1 MLYTKQKTNIFLEK
15 EFWNCHWRQR
25 RSESEFQFD
34 LNQCSNTKINKVQL
48 MALNLT
54 HELKHFICLKVK
66 VKLLSCVRLFVTPW
80 TIRFL
85 HPWDSPGKNTG
96 VGCHFLLQG
105 SLPNPGIK
113 PKSPALRA
121 DALTTEPPG
130 NIKSMKII
138 HDTWNS
144 VKFHFMYLLLK
155 CLLNRVKLLCS
166 CIVNDWFKILQRSRV
181 VAIETICQLRIL
193 NV

>member
-1 MLYTKQKTNIFLEK
+1 
-15 EFWNCHWRQR
+15 
-25 RSESEFQFD
+25 
-34 LNQCSNTKINKVQL
+34 

-121 DALTTEPPG
+121 DALTTEPTVG
-130 NIKSMKII
+130 
-138 HDTWNS
+138 W
-144 VKFHFMYLLLK
+144 V
-155 CLLNRVKLLCS
+155 
-166 CIVNDWFKILQRSRV
+166 IL
-181 VAIETICQLRIL
+181 AHGF
-193 NV
+193 